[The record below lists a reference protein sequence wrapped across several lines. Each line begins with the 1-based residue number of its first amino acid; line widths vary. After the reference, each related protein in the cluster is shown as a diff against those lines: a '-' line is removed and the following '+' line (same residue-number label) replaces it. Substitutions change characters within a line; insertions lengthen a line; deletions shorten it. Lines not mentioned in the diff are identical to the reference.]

1 MFMLNNC
8 NTCICQNCIHLQV
21 DNKVN
26 KKSTTWFLNFA
37 FFILFG
43 YLFQYIQLFKVG
55 SYHLLV
61 YTNVT
66 NFSITNFI
74 ENICNYKRYRYN
86 VVEIIV
92 GITLS

>member
-55 SYHLLV
+55 NYHLLV
-61 YTNVT
+61 YNK
-66 NFSITNFI
+66 FFPLQISLKI
-74 ENICNYKRYRYN
+74 YA
-86 VVEIIV
+86 IIRD
-92 GITLS
+92 IDIM